1 MFVCVGLRIMPLNYG
16 AIEEFTFTDQ
26 DNLASA
32 CSNTLR
38 KVKSL
43 SDIVPVG
50 RLFGAIT
57 SLAETA
63 DDAEL
68 LATVGALRA
77 ASHKL
82 KQYSDPATVTDIAT
96 PLPINVRKRG

>member
-1 MFVCVGLRIMPLNYG
+1 MALIDG
-16 AIEEFTFTDQ
+16 AIEEFTFDDQ
-26 DNLASA
+26 DNLATA
-32 CSNTLR
+32 CSSALR
-38 KVKSL
+38 KVRSL
-43 SDIVPVG
+43 ADIVPVG

-82 KQYSDPATVTDIAT
+82 KQYGEPATVTDLSA
-96 PLPINVRKRG
+96 PLPINVRRRG

>member
-1 MFVCVGLRIMPLNYG
+1 MPLNYG

-26 DNLASA
+26 DNASTACASA
-32 CSNTLR
+32 LR

-63 DDAEL
+63 NDAEL

-82 KQYSDPATVTDIAT
+82 KQYGEPATVTDMAT
-96 PLPINVRKRG
+96 PLPINVRRRG